1 MFIWQ
6 YECMSLDKDGKIF
19 LWFLGVRLVGKLSAV
34 FPRYTQ
40 YLQKEGN
47 YYSSSLLGG
56 WFILYLNLLLMFQI
70 ISHAAFGQET
80 EDVYVSKQQGW
91 GGEGEKLLTS
101 WSFTGL
107 CWRIIQVESFLVV
120 MITFINMD
128 NTIMIP
134 IA

>member
-1 MFIWQ
+1 
-6 YECMSLDKDGKIF
+6 
-19 LWFLGVRLVGKLSAV
+19 
-34 FPRYTQ
+34 
-40 YLQKEGN
+40 
-47 YYSSSLLGG
+47 
-56 WFILYLNLLLMFQI
+56 MFQI

-80 EDVYVSKQQGW
+80 EDFYVSKQQGW
-91 GGEGEKLLTS
+91 AGEGEKLLTS

-128 NTIMIP
+128 NTIMIL